1 MSLSLK
7 TITTAAVALA
17 FSVAPVWAEQI
28 KFNADL
34 TGAAEVPAN
43 DSAGTG
49 KVEATL
55 DTDTKGL
62 SWTITYDGLTGPATA
77 AHFHGPAK
85 EGENAGPVVPIPN
98 DMLTSPIAGQAT
110 LDDQQISDLEAGL
123 WYFNVHTEKYPDG
136 ELRGQL
142 MKSAM

>member
-1 MSLSLK
+1 MSVSLK
-7 TITTAAVALA
+7 TLAAAAALFAFAITPA
-17 FSVAPVWAEQI
+17 WAEQV
-28 KFNADL
+28 KFTADL

-62 SWTITYDGLTGPATA
+62 SWTITYDGTTGPATA

-85 EGENAGPVVPIPN
+85 EGENAGPVVPIPD

-123 WYFNVHTEKYPDG
+123 WYFNLHTEKYPDG

>member
-7 TITTAAVALA
+7 TVAAAAAVLA
-17 FSVAPVWAEQI
+17 FAITPAFAEQV
-28 KFNADL
+28 KFTADR

-62 SWTITYDGLTGPATA
+62 SWTITYDGTTGPATA

-85 EGENAGPVVPIPN
+85 EGENAGPVVPIPD

-110 LDDQQISDLEAGL
+110 LDDAQIADLEAGL